1 MTFKVILLFSN
12 SANQMV
18 PFGTP
23 YTHLAPTDSFVPTD
37 DMNNFLQSKQLNQDE
52 IFQNV
57 SSKMNITEKYPD

>member
-1 MTFKVILLFSN
+1 
-12 SANQMV
+12 MV

>member
-1 MTFKVILLFSN
+1 
-12 SANQMV
+12 MV

-23 YTHLAPTDSFVPTD
+23 YTYLAPTDSFVPTD